1 MNIGEIEKRLL
12 DATTKGLPG
21 NEPVTPGS
29 VAAKNW
35 NLLRD
40 DLPYPTMVLLESAL
54 SHNLKVMA
62 DWCRKNDFL
71 LAPHGKTTMCPQIY
85 KRQFD
90 LGAWGMTVASASQA
104 MVCAKFGAPRIVIAN
119 QLVGK
124 SNIRLVAEAMT
135 RDPKLD
141 VYCLVDSVD
150 GADHLAA
157 HLRETGAR
165 RPIRVFLEAGRKGW
179 RTGVRTIDE
188 ARQVLS
194 AIRRHS
200 GALEFA
206 GVEGFEGIAR
216 QEDVADLKSFLGDLL
231 TLAKTLTSELPP
243 PPEGFLISVGGSAYL
258 DYLQEFL
265 APLRGKYRLV
275 VRSGCTVTM
284 DHGTYARQ
292 IRRARDGGKGPEAFP
307 EFRQALELWSLV
319 QSVRDG
325 DTAILTFG
333 KRDCPYDGDL
343 PLPLY
348 SIKPGGSRKD
358 ARPLTGA
365 KVVKLNDQHAYM
377 TLPAGV
383 EVRVGDRVACGISH
397 PCLAFDKWAV
407 MPVVDDDYK
416 VQDLYCTYF

>member
-12 DATTKGLPG
+12 DTTVKGLSGP
-21 NEPVTPGS
+21 EPVTPGS
-29 VAAKNW
+29 VAGRKW

-40 DLPYPTMVLLESAL
+40 DLPFPSMVLLESAL
-54 SHNLKVMA
+54 SHNLTAMA

-90 LGAWGMTVASASQA
+90 LGAWAMTVASASQA
-104 MVCAKFGAPRIVIAN
+104 MVCVKFGIQRIVIAN

-124 SNIRLVAEAMT
+124 ANIRLIAEAMA
-135 RDPKLD
+135 RDPKLE

-157 HLRETGAR
+157 HLHESGAR
-165 RPIRVFLEAGRKGW
+165 RPIRVLLESGRQGW
-179 RTGVRTIDE
+179 RTGVRTLDE
-188 ARQVLS
+188 ARRVLT
-194 AIRRHS
+194 AIRRHA

-206 GVEGFEGIAR
+206 GVEGFEGIAKP
-216 QEDVADLKSFLGDLL
+216 EEGADLKAFLGDLL
-231 TLAKTLTSELPP
+231 NLATTLTADLPA

-265 APLRGKYRLV
+265 APLRGKVRLV

-292 IRRARDGGKGPEAFP
+292 IRRARDAGKGPDAFP
-307 EFRQALELWSLV
+307 EFRQAMELWSVV

-333 KRDCPYDGDL
+333 KRDCSYDGDL
-343 PLPLY
+343 PLPLF
-348 SIKPGGSRKD
+348 SVKPGGTRKD

-383 EVRVGDRVACGISH
+383 EVKVGDRVACGISH
-397 PCLAFDKWAV
+397 PCLSFDKWAV
-407 MPVVDDDYK
+407 LPVVDDEYR
-416 VQDLYCTYF
+416 VLDLYCTYF